1 LPLYIYIGHDGPR
14 GAELRK
20 IHRPAHIESLEP
32 LEAEGR
38 IRFAGPL
45 LDPDGNPVGSVIVL
59 EAESLEAARDIAARD
74 PYVARGIFERHEVY
88 ETRVVFPR

>member
-20 IHRPAHIESLEP
+20 IHRPAHLANLEP

-38 IRFAGPL
+38 IPFAGPL
-45 LDPDGNPVGSVIVL
+45 LDPDGNPVGSAIVI
-59 EAESLEAARDIAARD
+59 EAESLEAARGIAASD
-74 PYVARGIFERHEVY
+74 PYVAEGIFERYELY
-88 ETRVVFPR
+88 ETRAVFPR